1 MRGSPTWTDRGRS
14 AQRVPEVDPWVER
27 LVFLLDQALGI
38 PGTRWRIGL
47 DGIVGLLFPG
57 GGDALGA
64 VVSAALVLLAA
75 RQGVP
80 RVVVARMVFNVAVDA
95 LIGAIPVLGDLFD
108 IGWKANT
115 RNLRLLERHRS
126 GRPPTW
132 RDWAWLWALLGGL
145 AFVVL
150 GAVVL
155 AVLALRALF

>member
-1 MRGSPTWTDRGRS
+1 
-14 AQRVPEVDPWVER
+14 VEH

-47 DGIVGLLFPG
+47 DGIVGLLLPG

-80 RVVVARMVFNVAVDA
+80 RVVVGRMVFNIAVDA
-95 LIGAIPVLGDLFD
+95 LVGAIPVLGDLFD

-115 RNLRLLERHRS
+115 RNLALLERHRG
-126 GRPPTW
+126 GRAPTW
-132 RDWAWLWALLGGL
+132 RDWIWLWALLGGL
-145 AFVVL
+145 ALVVL

-155 AVLALRALF
+155 ALLAIRTLAGLF

>member
-1 MRGSPTWTDRGRS
+1 
-14 AQRVPEVDPWVER
+14 VEH

-47 DGIVGLLFPG
+47 DGIVGLLLPG

-80 RVVVARMVFNVAVDA
+80 RVVVGRMVFNIAVDA
-95 LIGAIPVLGDLFD
+95 LGGAIPVLGDLFD

-115 RNLRLLERHRS
+115 RNLALLERHRG

-132 RDWAWLWALLGGL
+132 RDWIWLWALLGGL
-145 AFVVL
+145 ALVVL

-155 AVLALRALF
+155 ALLAIRTLAGLF